1 MSVLITVQLRARM
14 VLTPSRCFLRLYSRQ
29 DQISVASSH
38 DGREAAD
45 ARGCARGGDVR
56 ASITRYRQ
64 IIFFYAT
71 RAMLF

>member
-1 MSVLITVQLRARM
+1 MSVLITVQLLVRLT
-14 VLTPSRCFLRLYSRQ
+14 LTPSHCSPRLYSRQ
-29 DQISVASSH
+29 DRISVASSH
-38 DGREAAD
+38 NGREAAD

-64 IIFFYAT
+64 IFFCCAT